1 MNHPEGT
8 EITMIQTP
16 LGADGYPTL
25 KITQGQF
32 IAKTDKYLNPEIC
45 RKGKKISLAGV
56 ITNVREKELGFTKI
70 PYPEIKIMQLHL
82 WEDKNGGVFQEERG
96 K

>member
-1 MNHPEGT
+1 
-8 EITMIQTP
+8 MIQTP

-70 PYPEIKIMQLHL
+70 PYPEIKIMQSTY
-82 WEDKNGGVFQEERG
+82 G
-96 K
+96 KIRMEGFFRRKGENND